1 MKQQNPIETGE
12 APHIVLEQI
21 AGDLTLTGWEHSL
34 LQVVNGDEINIRV
47 EDNTLYVRC
56 NDDCTLHVPV
66 GASLE
71 VQKVGGDATIHSI
84 RGASQVHKIGGDL
97 RVGEMGTLTIHQ
109 IGGDLVAHQIHGDLI
124 VNTTLGGDAKIVN
137 VQGNC
142 RVVSGGDLMLTQ
154 IDGAIIGEAG
164 GDANLR
170 LVAVAQQEYQV
181 TAGGDISCRLP
192 EDANVT
198 VQATC
203 GGEVVIKRLP
213 APARRTE
220 HELTFTLGSG
230 ETPMRFL
237 AGGDIVLM
245 GQDGS
250 TEWESE
256 WNKEWGSEFGAEF
269 GAEFGER
276 AAQMAQQVVGQ
287 VERQMDHLTRHLDER
302 LAHLGTSDEIAGRV
316 QERVQNAMRKAEE
329 RIAEAMRHTEHRIRE
344 AEQRANERNH
354 APRPPHAA
362 APWRPV
368 TPPQPPRAP
377 KAPTPPND
385 EERRM
390 ILRMV
395 SEGKL
400 SVEQADQLLA
410 ALVSPKAE

>member
-1 MKQQNPIETGE
+1 MKQQNSIETGE
-12 APHIVLEQI
+12 APHIVLQQI
-21 AGDLTLTGWEHSL
+21 AGDLNVTGWEQSL
-34 LQVVNGDEINIRV
+34 LQVVSGEEIDIRV
-47 EDNTLYVRC
+47 EENTLYVRC
-56 NDDCTLHVPV
+56 NDDCVLQVPT

-71 VQKVGGDATIHSI
+71 IHRVGGDAALHSVH
-84 RGASQVHKIGGDL
+84 GTTQVHKIGGDL
-97 RVGEMGTLTIHQ
+97 RLGEMGALTIDQ
-109 IGGDLVAHQIHGDLI
+109 VGGDLVAQQIHGDLI
-124 VNTTLGGDAKIVN
+124 VNTTLGGDAKLVN

-142 RVVSGGDLMLTQ
+142 RLTAGGDLLLVQ
-154 IDGAIIGEAG
+154 IDGMITAEAG

-170 LVAVAQQEYQV
+170 LATIAQQPYQV

-192 EDANVT
+192 DNANLT

-213 APARRTE
+213 APARRSE
-220 HELTFTLGSG
+220 HELTFTLGTG
-230 ETPMRFL
+230 ETSMRFL
-237 AGGDIVLM
+237 AGGDIVLV
-245 GQDGS
+245 GQNGAP
-250 TEWESE
+250 EAESE
-256 WNKEWGSEFGAEF
+256 WGKEWNSEFGAEF
-269 GAEFGER
+269 GAEFGQR
-276 AAQMAQQVVGQ
+276 AVQMAQQVVGQ

-316 QERVQNAMRKAEE
+316 QERVQSAMRKAEE
-329 RIAEAMRHTEHRIRE
+329 RIAEAMRHTEQRIRE

-354 APRPPHAA
+354 APRSPQAA

-368 TPPQPPRAP
+368 TPPQPP

-410 ALVSPKAE
+410 ALVSPRAE